1 MKTASTFVL
10 APTERLAGIRKEKW
24 TKPRG
29 GRDVAY
35 LVCDRLGQ
43 LEFLAQKMPLLCD
56 AINRHVEAQAWAKVS
71 VNGLYESVDR
81 TDGRT
86 GPWCKGRWRVKSV
99 DLEAAVGEYERE
111 RASHERAVIVADQ
124 PACYAICA

>member
-1 MKTASTFVL
+1 MKAASTFVL
-10 APTERLAGIRKEKW
+10 APTERLTGIRKEKW

-35 LVCDRLGQ
+35 VVCDRLGE
-43 LEFLAQKMPLLCD
+43 LEFIAQKLPLLVA
-56 AINRHVEAQAWAKVS
+56 AINEHVGSEPWARVS
-71 VNGLYESVDR
+71 VNGMYECVDR

-99 DLEAAVGEYERE
+99 DLASAVDEYERE
-111 RASHERAVIVADQ
+111 RAAHDRAVIVADQ
-124 PACYAICA
+124 PACYAIRA